1 MYSFKNEK
9 SPCITALHTLFRTTF
24 SDDYRFRGET
34 HDFYELVCVLD
45 GEVYVTADD
54 RVYTLARG
62 QAMLHPPMQFHN
74 IGSHTGTP
82 TVLIVSFSGENIP
95 AINDRVCRIRDL
107 SRVRELYELGSRAFC
122 FSQDIWVTGITGD
135 GMRHLRVI
143 KELELMLLQL
153 ADHTRELQGLRS
165 RGAAHYSAIVR
176 VMEDNLDRRLSV
188 GELAALCHLS
198 KISLQKILAQYA
210 GVGVMEYYTRL
221 RMEHAATLLEGGM
234 AVKEVAAAV
243 GYTEQSYFS
252 TVFKRITGR
261 SPSQCL
267 RK

>member
-1 MYSFKNEK
+1 MYSLESEK
-9 SPCITALHTLFRTTF
+9 LPHITALHTLFQSTF
-24 SDDYRFRGET
+24 STNYRFRGET

-54 RVYTLARG
+54 KVYTLSRG

-74 IGSHTGTP
+74 IGSQSGAP
-82 TVLIVSFSGENIP
+82 TVFIVSFSGENIP
-95 AINDRVCRIRDL
+95 PISDRVCRIRDL
-107 SRVRELYELGSRAFC
+107 SRVRELYALGSRAFT
-122 FSQDIWVTGITGD
+122 FAEEIWVTGSADD
-135 GMRHLRVI
+135 GARHLRVI
-143 KELELMLLQL
+143 KELELLLLQL
-153 ADHTRELQGLRS
+153 ADHTRELQGLHS

-188 GELAALCHLS
+188 GELATKCHLS

-221 RMEHAATLLEGGM
+221 RMERAITLLERGM
-234 AVKEVAAAV
+234 TVKETAAAV

-252 TVFKRITGR
+252 TVFKRVTGR
-261 SPSQCL
+261 SPGEHL